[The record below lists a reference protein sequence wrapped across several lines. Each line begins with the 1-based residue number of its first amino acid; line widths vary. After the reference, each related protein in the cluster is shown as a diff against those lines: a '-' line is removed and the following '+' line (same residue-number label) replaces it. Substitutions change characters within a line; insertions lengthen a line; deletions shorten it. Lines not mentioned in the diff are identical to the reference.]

1 MTEKMKFETKDLI
14 QENIAKIGQLFPEV
28 LTEAKDDNGILKK
41 AIDFDKLR
49 QILSTSAISNRETYD
64 FTWVGKKQAILEAA
78 TPIRKTLR
86 PCKEESVNWDTT
98 QNLYIEGDN
107 LDVLKLLQDC

>member
-1 MTEKMKFETKDLI
+1 MTDKMKFETKDLI

-49 QILSTSAISNRETYD
+49 QILSDKVIDNRETYD
-64 FTWVGKKQAILEAA
+64 FTCVGKKQAIL
-78 TPIRKTLR
+78 
-86 PCKEESVNWDTT
+86 
-98 QNLYIEGDN
+98 
-107 LDVLKLLQDC
+107 